1 MKTIFKYKILA
12 SSLIMLAL
20 GAISILNS
28 CKATDVVTSKSG
40 AQLWGENCI
49 RCHNAPSPSIYS
61 DEQWDAVGDHMRYK
75 ANLTGV
81 EVDKIVAY
89 LKSAN

>member
-1 MKTIFKYKILA
+1 MKTIFKHKIFTA
-12 SSLIMLAL
+12 SAIIIAL

-28 CKATDVVTSKSG
+28 CKPTDVVAGKSG

-61 DEQWDAVGDHMRYK
+61 DAQWDAAVQHMRYK
-75 ANLTGV
+75 ANLTGT